1 MRCWGETEDDKE
13 IALLNRTLIWTSGSI
28 TFEADPKHVR
38 GILSYFNFDSTSKGL
53 RAPIVKETKEE
64 VTEEEVEL
72 GPYVATEVRG
82 LAARANY
89 LSLGRPD
96 IQFATKEICREMA
109 KPTERG
115 MLKMKR
121 LARYLL
127 QLPVLFWSIT
137 LTWKM
142 MALLMCTATRI
153 GRDAFVH
160 ETARAVE

>member
-1 MRCWGETEDDKE
+1 M
-13 IALLNRTLIWTSGSI
+13 
-28 TFEADPKHVR
+28 
-38 GILSYFNFDSTSKGL
+38 
-53 RAPIVKETKEE
+53 PIVKETKEE
-64 VTEEEVEL
+64 ATEEEVEL
-72 GPYVATEVRG
+72 GPYAAIEFRG

-89 LSLGRPD
+89 LSSDRPD

-127 QLPVLFWSIT
+127 HSPRICWSIT

-153 GRDAFVH
+153 GRDAFVR
-160 ETARAVE
+160 ERARAVE